1 MTVVMSLAFVVCGTA
16 MSALGGFAEPLAN
29 NGSGLVRISFRQF
42 ADPVYGLRV
51 DLALDLGDVDQLG
64 GAAGA
69 GDQRLAGSEFSC
81 AVGQGER
88 RFGRCGNFGSQDA
101 LDQRT

>member
-1 MTVVMSLAFVVCGTA
+1 MTVVISLAFEVCGTAA

-29 NGSGLVRISFRQF
+29 NGSGLIRIAFGQF
-42 ADPVYGLRV
+42 ADPVHGLRV

-69 GDQRLAGSEFSC
+69 GNQGLIGPEFSVWPVAFDQR
-81 AVGQGER
+81 ER
-88 RFGRCGNFGSQDA
+88 RLSLRGN
-101 LDQRT
+101 